1 MDPSRLVRVAA
12 ASEAVAML
20 FFAASHA
27 DRDAVALGVA
37 CLIGLAL
44 LSWRRSAGVGRVLLG
59 LLFLDVAFFTAS
71 AAASLTSNGEGVGPI
86 ALQVSLA
93 AISIVGLLTVI
104 AAFRRRPPVA
114 RPLGRTVAAVA
125 IVAGLVA
132 IASAGAA
139 RPVQAAS
146 QSSSARIETKD
157 TAYSTLEL
165 TARAGE
171 IRIEMTNNDLFWHT
185 FTIDALGV
193 DLRVPLAGTR
203 AAVFT
208 AAPGVYQYYCQIPG
222 HASAGM
228 RGTLTV
234 R

>member
-20 FFAASHA
+20 FFAATHA
-27 DRDAVALGVA
+27 DRDAAALGIA

-44 LSWRRSAGVGRVLLG
+44 LSWRRGAGVGRVLLG
-59 LLFLDVAFFTAS
+59 LLFLDVGFFTAS
-71 AAASLTSNGEGVGPI
+71 AAASLASNGEGVGPM

-93 AISIVGLLTVI
+93 AISIVGLLAVI
-104 AAFRRRPPVA
+104 ATFLRRPPVA

-132 IASAGAA
+132 IASAGSA

-146 QSSSARIETKD
+146 QSSSARVETKD
-157 TAYSTLEL
+157 TAYSNREL

-171 IRIEMTNNDLFWHT
+171 IRIEMTNSDLFWHT

-203 AAVFT
+203 TAAFT
-208 AAPGVYQYYCQIPG
+208 AAPGVYPYYCQIPG